1 MVQCTMTFKKNDA
14 DMNIM
19 FAKERSARSN
29 YSQKIRAKED
39 TKEDFYEKDD
49 STKKT

>member
-1 MVQCTMTFKKNDA
+1 MTFKKNEA

-29 YSQKIRAKED
+29 YSQKIRANED
-39 TKEDFYEKDD
+39 TNEDFYENNNP
-49 STKKT
+49 KK